1 MGICVLDNMLFLGRV
16 SVMSEQ
22 QNELRV
28 LVESYEDYLA
38 SSFRALWER
47 VPVDP
52 ANLEAYSVI
61 GGLLSR
67 QVTLSIELARSPA
80 AWNGHSAP
88 LFLRAQTDLHITLAW
103 ILGDLVG
110 RSRQYVLHG
119 LGEEKLIIEQ
129 YRREIA
135 DSPDGEVRSQME
147 QIVEAKSAWLSSQRH
162 EWMVE
167 VNLGH
172 WAHLDARTMAIEAEC
187 EGLYKFAYK
196 PFSQAAHSMW
206 PHVSIYNC
214 RQCENPLHRYHL
226 IPELIEAGIDP
237 DYLYR
242 SCKYV
247 DRSFEAIARKFEV
260 ALPEPRPLQWWDDY
274 FGDEAPPSE
283 QVMT

>member
-1 MGICVLDNMLFLGRV
+1 
-16 SVMSEQ
+16 MSEH
-22 QNELRV
+22 LDDLTS
-28 LVESYEDYLA
+28 LVTSYQDFLE
-38 SSFRALWER
+38 SSFRELWKL
-47 VPVDP
+47 VPIDP
-52 ANLEAYSVI
+52 SNLDAFSVI

-67 QVTLSIELARSPA
+67 QVTLSMQLARSPA
-80 AWNGHSAP
+80 AWNGHAAP

-129 YRREIA
+129 YKQEIA
-135 DSPDGEVRSQME
+135 VETDDETRLQME
-147 QIVEAKSAWLSSQRH
+147 QMVEAKSAWLRSQRH

-172 WAHLDARTMAIEAEC
+172 WAHLDTRSMAKEADC

-214 RQCENPLHRYHL
+214 RQCESALHRYHL
-226 IPELIEAGIDP
+226 IPELIEVGGDA

-247 DRSFEAIARKFEV
+247 DRSFEAIAKKFGITM
-260 ALPEPRPLQWWDDY
+260 PDPRPLDWWYDY
-274 FGDEAPPSE
+274 FTDDETSSD
-283 QVMT
+283 

>member
-1 MGICVLDNMLFLGRV
+1 
-16 SVMSEQ
+16 MSEQ
-22 QNELRV
+22 MDELRA
-28 LVESYEDYLA
+28 LVGSYEDFLE
-38 SSFRALWER
+38 SSFRDLWKR
-47 VPVDP
+47 VPIDP

-67 QVTLSIELARSPA
+67 QVTLSIQLARSPA
-80 AWNGHSAP
+80 AWNGHAAP

-129 YRREIA
+129 YKQEISDNP
-135 DSPDGEVRSQME
+135 DSEMKLQMG
-147 QIVEAKSAWLSSQRH
+147 QMIEAKLAWLSSQRH

-172 WAHLDARTMAIEAEC
+172 WAHLDTRSMAIEAGC

-206 PHVSIYNC
+206 PHISIYNC
-214 RQCENPLHRYHL
+214 RQCESPLHRYHL
-226 IPELIEAGIDP
+226 IPELIEVGGDP

-247 DRSFEAIARKFEV
+247 DRSFEAIGSKFGI
-260 ALPEPRPLQWWDDY
+260 ALPEPRPLQWWHDY
-274 FGDEAPPSE
+274 FTDEESPSE
-283 QVMT
+283 QEPSAGA